1 MIEIEFGKGLM
12 IRQELGRAEL
22 RHVKDEQI
30 QMANLVEL
38 LSDTIIPLL
47 SRPLNANFQPFDVRG
62 MVHEIVDKCVN
73 LANVMT

>member
-1 MIEIEFGKGLM
+1 
-12 IRQELGRAEL
+12 
-22 RHVKDEQI
+22 
-30 QMANLVEL
+30 MANLVEL